1 MPRSVVEKDVNFK
14 RQLHS
19 WNITIRDREASEHIG
34 ETNLRSNHPTV
45 VSRGREVNGKEEEDP
60 RKRRS
65 GREMSRSSVNSMD
78 REAFIKS
85 QLVAVNKALNKVEA
99 PLKQKHVR
107 TLILGTHREKSANVF
122 WNTVSRFQL
131 EKNPVLTW
139 KFCHCLHKLI
149 RDGHRKVI
157 EDSNRYSTRLVTLGS
172 FWQHLRT
179 SGYGSSNTAYLKMLA
194 SRLEFHKRNPSIPGN
209 FNLNE
214 SQLNTVLSADINDLY
229 ELAVELLDQMDDALT
244 LQSNVHD
251 TLECLRFSSLV
262 PQGQCLLAPLILV
275 ILDTSKLYDYL
286 VKLLF
291 KLHASCPSDM
301 LAGHRQRF
309 NGIFRV
315 TKKFYEEANSLQYFK
330 YLVSIPT
337 LPAQPP
343 NFMQATDF
351 DSYRSPQAYLHGD
364 GASECD
370 TPPDSQSLAEET
382 LIDISV
388 PEPVPLQPLQ
398 TVPLRDHK
406 DDAID
411 QLRHERD
418 EAQAARER
426 LLNEARQRIEQYENR
441 LLQMQHEIEKQKQ
454 SAEDARD
461 EAGRLKNA
469 QMASSMD
476 LGAKNQEWEKKV
488 QEKEE
493 KFQKMKSVYG
503 NLREEHIAALTEIG
517 DLRKKLAEQE
527 NQSMSHDDLVRQLN
541 RRIEEAERERHL
553 VEDRAQQSS
562 NSLDDLNSQLARCQI
577 EIEDLHKAAEEAKE
591 RHQAEIEALKLQ
603 FKSNVQGA
611 CDAALQ
617 MMDACLEDLQN
628 ATTISFPPHLAL
640 ASLKHA
646 VDTVNHFDSSLPSER
661 LVQQVA
667 YIGHCLAENVVHSAA
682 AAYTASIQHFEPVNE
697 QCRLVAISAVAAF
710 NAVKSNTETAQD
722 HISELKSKLTE
733 LERLFDALPTSSGD
747 IDVEAVGS
755 QLEEEMKRMD
765 AAIQSAVAAIEAIQK
780 KARESHSGVRLEVNE
795 KILDACN
802 ALMTAIMI
810 LVARS
815 RDVQN
820 EIVAAGRGTASP
832 SEFYKRNHQWTEG
845 LLSAA
850 QAVGVAA
857 KVLVN
862 SADGVVSG
870 SGKFEHLIVAAQEI
884 AASIAQLF
892 VSSRVKADKDSQ
904 KLAELASA
912 TKSVNSCTANVVAT
926 VKSGQ
931 QTLSDEKMLDFSH
944 LSLHEAKKEEMES
957 QVRMLELEQELTK
970 ERAKLAQLRK
980 QHYHMASLVAEQNAN
995 GNGNA

>member
-1 MPRSVVEKDVNFK
+1 
-14 RQLHS
+14 
-19 WNITIRDREASEHIG
+19 
-34 ETNLRSNHPTV
+34 
-45 VSRGREVNGKEEEDP
+45 
-60 RKRRS
+60 
-65 GREMSRSSVNSMD
+65 
-78 REAFIKS
+78 
-85 QLVAVNKALNKVEA
+85 LVAVNKALNKVEA

-179 SGYGSSNTAYLKMLA
+179 SGYGASNTAYLKMLV

-209 FNLNE
+209 FNLND
-214 SQLNTVLSADINDLY
+214 SQLNVVLSADINDLY

-244 LQSNVHD
+244 LQSNVHE

-291 KLHASCPSDM
+291 KLHSSCPSDM
-301 LAGHRQRF
+301 LAGHRERF
-309 NGIFRV
+309 HVVFRK
-315 TKKFYEEANSLQYFK
+315 TKKFYEGANSLQYFK

-343 NFMQATDF
+343 NFLQAADF

-364 GASECD
+364 GVSECD
-370 TPPDSQSLAEET
+370 TPPDAQSLAEET
-382 LIDISV
+382 LIDISAPDPIQV
-388 PEPVPLQPLQ
+388 QHVQAMP
-398 TVPLRDHK
+398 TRDHR
-406 DDAID
+406 DDMID
-411 QLRHERD
+411 QLRRERE
-418 EAQAARER
+418 EAQSARDK
-426 LLNEARQRIEQYENR
+426 LLAEARQRIEQYENR
-441 LLQMQHEIEKQKQ
+441 LVQMQHEIETQRQ

-461 EAGRLKNA
+461 ELSRVRMRSA
-469 QMASSMD
+469 QMASTMD
-476 LGAKNQEWEKKV
+476 LGAKSQEWEKKV
-488 QEKEE
+488 AEKEE
-493 KFQKMKSVYG
+493 KFQKMKNVYG
-503 NLREEHIAALTEIG
+503 NLREEHIQALTEIG
-517 DLRKKLAEQE
+517 DLRKKLADQE
-527 NQSMSHDDLVRQLN
+527 NQSMSHDDLVRQLK
-541 RRIEEAERERHL
+541 RKIEEAEREKSL
-553 VEDRAQQSS
+553 VEDRAQQST

-591 RHQAEIEALKLQ
+591 KHQAEIQALQ
-603 FKSNVQGA
+603 IQTKSNLEGA
-611 CDAALQ
+611 CQAALQ
-617 MMDACLEDLQN
+617 MMESCLEDLQN
-628 ATTISFPPHLAL
+628 VTTISFPPHLAH
-640 ASLKHA
+640 ASLKHT
-646 VDTVNHFDSSLPSER
+646 VDTVTHFDASLPTEK

-667 YIGHCLAENVVHSAA
+667 YNVTTISFPPHLAH
-682 AAYTASIQHFEPVNE
+682 ASLKHTVDTVTHFDASLPTEKLVQ
-697 QCRLVAISAVAAF
+697 QCRLVADSAIAAF
-710 NAVKSNTETAQD
+710 NAIKSNPETAQD

-733 LERLFDALPTSSGD
+733 LERLFEALPTSSGD
-747 IDVEAVGS
+747 IDLEAVGS
-755 QLEEEMKRMD
+755 QLEDEMKRMD
-765 AAIQSAVAAIEAIQK
+765 AAIQAAVAAIEAMQR
-780 KARESHSGVRLEVNE
+780 KARENHSGVRLEVNE

-802 ALMTAIMI
+802 ALMAAIML

-815 RDVQN
+815 RDVQV

-832 SEFYKRNHQWTEG
+832 TEFYKRNHQWTEG

-862 SADGVVSG
+862 SADGVVTG

-884 AASIAQLF
+884 AASIAQLY

-904 KLAELASA
+904 KLSELAAA
-912 TKSVNSCTANVVAT
+912 TKSVNTCTATVVAT

-931 QTLSDEKMLDFSH
+931 QTLSDEKLLDFSH

-957 QVRMLELEQELTK
+957 QVKMLELEQDLTK

-995 GNGNA
+995 GNGNV

>member
-1 MPRSVVEKDVNFK
+1 
-14 RQLHS
+14 
-19 WNITIRDREASEHIG
+19 
-34 ETNLRSNHPTV
+34 
-45 VSRGREVNGKEEEDP
+45 
-60 RKRRS
+60 
-65 GREMSRSSVNSMD
+65 MSRSSVNSMD

-179 SGYGSSNTAYLKMLA
+179 SGYGVSNTAYLKMLV

-214 SQLNTVLSADINDLY
+214 SQLNAVISADINDLY

-244 LQSNVHD
+244 LQANVHD

-291 KLHASCPSDM
+291 KLHSSCPADM
-301 LAGHRQRF
+301 LSGHRERF
-309 NGIFRV
+309 NTIFRK

-343 NFMQATDF
+343 NFLQATDF

-370 TPPDSQSLAEET
+370 TPPDVQSLAEET
-382 LIDISV
+382 LIDISA
-388 PEPVPLQPLQ
+388 PEPVPVQPLQ
-398 TVPLRDHK
+398 AMPMRDPR
-406 DDAID
+406 DDMID
-411 QLRHERD
+411 QMRRD
-418 EAQAARER
+418 LEEVQAARER

-441 LLQMQHEIEKQKQ
+441 LLQMQHEIEKQRQ
-454 SAEDARD
+454 AADDARE
-461 EAGRLKNA
+461 EANRLKSA
-469 QMASSMD
+469 QMASTMD
-476 LGAKNQEWEKKV
+476 LGAKNQEYEKKIS
-488 QEKEE
+488 EKED
-493 KFQKMKSVYG
+493 KFQKMKGVYG
-503 NLREEHIAALTEIG
+503 NLREEHIRALTEIG

-527 NQSMSHDDLVRQLN
+527 NASMSNDDMLRQLN
-541 RRIEEAERERHL
+541 RRIEEAERERSL
-553 VEDRAQQSS
+553 VEERAQQSS
-562 NSLDDLNSQLARCQI
+562 SSLDDLNSQLARCQI

-591 RHQAEIEALKLQ
+591 RHQAELAQKGTSSL
-603 FKSNVQGA
+603 SGA

-617 MMDACLEDLQN
+617 MMDQSVEELQN
-628 ATTISFPPHLAL
+628 ATTISFPPQLAIS
-640 ASLKHA
+640 SLKSTVEHVNKLDA
-646 VDTVNHFDSSLPSER
+646 SAPIELLVNH
-661 LVQQVA
+661 VA
-667 YIGHCLAENVVHSAA
+667 FVGHCLAGDVVHTAA
-682 AAYTASIQHFEPVNE
+682 AAYTASIQHFEPVND
-697 QCRLVAISAVAAF
+697 QCRVVADSAIFAF
-710 NAVKSNTETAQD
+710 KAIKANPESAQNS
-722 HISELKSKLTE
+722 ISELKSKLME
-733 LERLFDALPTSSGD
+733 LERLCDALPTSSGD
-747 IDVEAVGS
+747 IDVDAVGS
-755 QLEEEMKRMD
+755 QLEDEMKRMD
-765 AAIQSAVAAIEAIQK
+765 AAIQAAVDAIEAIQR
-780 KARESHSGVRLEVNE
+780 KARENNSGIRLEVNE

-857 KVLVN
+857 RVLVS
-862 SADGVVSG
+862 SADGVVTG
-870 SGKFEHLIVAAQEI
+870 EGKFEHLIVAAQEI
-884 AASIAQLF
+884 AASIAQLY

-904 KLAELASA
+904 KLSELASA

-957 QVRMLELEQELTK
+957 QVKMLELEQELTM
-970 ERAKLAQLRK
+970 ERARLAQLRK
-980 QHYHMASLVAEQNAN
+980 QHYHMASLVAEQNGN
-995 GNGNA
+995 GNGNS